1 VAQAAFVIGDK
12 KCREEGVDSDTYVEL
27 NFSFGMLVIA

>member
-1 VAQAAFVIGDK
+1 MAQAEFVIGYK

-27 NFSFGMLVIA
+27 DFYFGMFVLA